1 LKQDGEERHYQCMT
15 DAPAV
20 PPDFVSYV
28 ERRLPLLEGAALR
41 LTGQEAQADR
51 LSREMLTLVALRWGR
66 LTRADVK
73 HELELSA
80 TADAYLSKLFQQEAD
95 ELSYPQAALRL
106 DLPASSRRRAGSAPR
121 MQIAE
126 EAEVIWLRARATI
139 KRRWILGA
147 IGLGT
152 AGLLALCQ
160 SRDKSPA
167 DGEGEQ
173 AASPNALPPGT
184 DRAPASVSALRAV
197 GKLPP
202 QIVVPADTAQPLSTF
217 PLTRALVLITS
228 PPGDTSPILVLGE
241 DGAWR
246 HVDMAP
252 EFAALWLHAGSLAPD
267 GIHAALGTSTS
278 TVVVDLRTGTTQ
290 SFAAAGP
297 SYRPVWLTSD
307 HLILAK
313 DQMIDIR
320 TGASVLSPVGPEDV
334 LVPQNPPGVAKD
346 PIARL
351 AQLLSVGDPATAAA
365 RTRRWFI
372 APGSVAGLTSV
383 VLPLHGPIGELI
395 GPWRGQGF
403 VSGGGLMVRACQ
415 PTAVPS
421 MAAIS
426 SVVAVIKQDNGEI
439 VRAMV
444 TERPS
449 GIRVL
454 GWADERHALLGFVSS
469 RQQQIVSWDVLDGRL
484 SLASTVNSSGVL
496 SLPDLT
502 RVA

>member
-1 LKQDGEERHYQCMT
+1 MT

-28 ERRLPLLEGAALR
+28 ERRLPVLEGAALR

-66 LTRADVK
+66 LKRADVK
-73 HELELSA
+73 HELDLSA
-80 TADAYLSKLFQQEAD
+80 SADIYLSKLFQQEAE
-95 ELSYPQAALRL
+95 ELSYPQAELRL
-106 DLPASSRRRAGSAPR
+106 DAPANYRRRQSPVPR
-121 MQIAE
+121 MQVAE

-139 KRRWILGA
+139 KRRWILAA
-147 IGLGT
+147 IGVGT
-152 AGLLALCQ
+152 AGLLAFCQ
-160 SRDKSPA
+160 SRNAVTPEAEDAQSTSPTV
-167 DGEGEQ
+167 
-173 AASPNALPPGT
+173 LPPLT
-184 DRAPASVSALRAV
+184 DRAPVSVSSLRGV

-202 QIVVPADTAQPLSTF
+202 QLVVPAEKAQPLSQF
-217 PLTRALVLITS
+217 PLPRAIALITS
-228 PPGDTSPILVLGE
+228 PPGDTSPILALGE

-267 GIHAALGTSTS
+267 GVHVALGTGTS

-290 SFAAAGP
+290 SYPAATP
-297 SYRPVWLTSD
+297 SNRPVWLTSD

-320 TGASVLSPVGPEDV
+320 TGASVLVPVGPEDV
-334 LVPQNPPGVAKD
+334 LVPQNPPGAAKD

-351 AQLLSVGDPATAAA
+351 TQLLSVGDPATAAA

-383 VLPLHGPIGELI
+383 ILPLHGPIGELI

-415 PTAVPS
+415 PTPAPSLAAV
-421 MAAIS
+421 S
-426 SVVAVIKQDNGEI
+426 SVVAVIDQETGEI

-454 GWADERHALLGFVSS
+454 GWADERHALLGLVSS

-484 SLASTVNSSGVL
+484 GLASTVNSSGVL